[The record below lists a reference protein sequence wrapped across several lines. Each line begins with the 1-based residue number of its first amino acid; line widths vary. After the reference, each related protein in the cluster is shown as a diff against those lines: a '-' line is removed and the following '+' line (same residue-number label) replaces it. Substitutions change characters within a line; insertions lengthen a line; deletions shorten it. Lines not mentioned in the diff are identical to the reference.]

1 MEPSNS
7 DSDEEIIRSN
17 LPISSRKMMD
27 HPTTSQQGE
36 TTDMSLE
43 STMKFLLEGMRDLR
57 MDIRTELKTIQAVQR
72 DHDGALKAVVERM
85 HQLEATT
92 SILMKRDERKGAEQ
106 NVSDTSRRSQHPTFD
121 FDPTSDGYQG
131 KEAHPSVD
139 PEERMNRNQ
148 NEAAFTSY
156 AFSREDARK
165 TPVPDPRKPQV
176 EREEREDSEHRDN
189 PVKHENMIPPQV
201 QKIIVQRERHHPSF
215 SGGPTVDDWIRQTN
229 EYLQE
234 NDVQDKPKFILQ
246 HLVGLARM
254 EIQNR
259 PWHEVTE
266 AEDIFQI
273 LRELFRE
280 SRDLPSL
287 QMELYQRK
295 QRPKES
301 LLEYSVALVECASA
315 VERQPVGKLSDRNG
329 ILKRLFAK
337 GILDS
342 QMSREASRRLIDHP
356 EESFYE
362 MRAKLL
368 TFHHETSNHGKKES
382 DRSVKI
388 SSQTKAENDE
398 KEQELVC
405 IRPNEIRNA
414 EEIRYVEFLEQ
425 RIETL
430 ESKIRRME
438 VQGDPKPWFNGNYR
452 QGRSNW
458 DERRPKSRFQPRYP
472 ANFGNRRKQWQWQPR
487 QSNYQSN
494 RRNPRHDGT
503 AQHCY
508 GCGQDSHNISRCLHR
523 CWKCQRGRPH
533 NISSCWYRNQ
543 YFPKQEEPNRQR
555 IPETPRH
562 SEPQNCAETPKPR
575 EVNESRP
582 RNGRYRRQSGNSS
595 CADEERGNATCPN
608 QGNFR
613 DPWGQQNFGP
623 QGNQMQNVRS
633 RSLQVQTPRQKTW
646 TIYRTGERRRSDRH
660 PY

>member
-1 MEPSNS
+1 M
-7 DSDEEIIRSN
+7 
-17 LPISSRKMMD
+17 K
-27 HPTTSQQGE
+27 
-36 TTDMSLE
+36 
-43 STMKFLLEGMRDLR
+43 TM
-57 MDIRTELKTIQAVQR
+57 QALQR
-72 DHDGALKAVVERM
+72 DHDRALRAVMERLQHVETNQKAQHTLPTQSQRCEGRSTEQGA
-85 HQLEATT
+85 
-92 SILMKRDERKGAEQ
+92 DEGIRK
-106 NVSDTSRRSQHPTFD
+106 SQHPTFD

-315 VERQPVGKLSDRNG
+315 VERQPGGKLSDRNG
-329 ILKRLFAK
+329 ILKRLFA
-337 GILDS
+337 
-342 QMSREASRRLIDHP
+342 
-356 EESFYE
+356 
-362 MRAKLL
+362 
-368 TFHHETSNHGKKES
+368 
-382 DRSVKI
+382 
-388 SSQTKAENDE
+388 
-398 KEQELVC
+398 
-405 IRPNEIRNA
+405 
-414 EEIRYVEFLEQ
+414 
-425 RIETL
+425 
-430 ESKIRRME
+430 
-438 VQGDPKPWFNGNYR
+438 
-452 QGRSNW
+452 
-458 DERRPKSRFQPRYP
+458 
-472 ANFGNRRKQWQWQPR
+472 
-487 QSNYQSN
+487 
-494 RRNPRHDGT
+494 
-503 AQHCY
+503 
-508 GCGQDSHNISRCLHR
+508 
-523 CWKCQRGRPH
+523 
-533 NISSCWYRNQ
+533 
-543 YFPKQEEPNRQR
+543 
-555 IPETPRH
+555 
-562 SEPQNCAETPKPR
+562 
-575 EVNESRP
+575 
-582 RNGRYRRQSGNSS
+582 
-595 CADEERGNATCPN
+595 
-608 QGNFR
+608 
-613 DPWGQQNFGP
+613 
-623 QGNQMQNVRS
+623 
-633 RSLQVQTPRQKTW
+633 
-646 TIYRTGERRRSDRH
+646 
-660 PY
+660 